1 MSAGSSLVLRGG
13 AAHDGDRLSV
23 RDVVIEGSVIVDGAR
38 PACAGEATVVDVKG
52 CSVLPGF
59 VDLQVNGAMSVDLT
73 TEPERLDEV
82 AAFLPRTGVTS
93 FMPTVITSALDDTLR
108 ALEVLA
114 TTSLRSTS
122 AKSLGV
128 HLEGPFLAPERA
140 GAHPVRHLR
149 PPSLDEV
156 AGWCAGHRP
165 AMVTLAPELPD
176 GPTVIAELARHNII
190 VCAGHTDAGPREL
203 AVAASAGLS
212 GVTHL
217 FNAMGALSARH
228 PGPAGAVLAGDGQTA
243 ALIVGLIA
251 DGLHVDP
258 IMVRMAW
265 RLLGPE
271 RTALVTDC
279 MAALGLA
286 HGSFM
291 LGDTSVT
298 VGHGGARTD
307 GGVLAGSVLG
317 MDEAVRN
324 LMAFTGC
331 SLAAATVAASST
343 PSRLA
348 GRSEI
353 GQLSAGCA
361 ADVVVLDD
369 EGRVLITI
377 VAGIVAFDPTGRCD
391 AVRAGGSSWKS

>member
-13 AAHDGDRLSV
+13 AVHEGNRLRV
-23 RDVVIEGSVIVDGAR
+23 RDLVIDGSVIADGAR
-38 PACAGEATVVDVKG
+38 SATLGEPTVVDVSG

-59 VDLQVNGAMSVDLT
+59 VDLQVNGAMGVDLT

-82 AAFLPRTGVTS
+82 AAFLPQSGVTS
-93 FMPTVITSALDDTLR
+93 FMPTVITGAVGDTRRALD
-108 ALEVLA
+108 VMA
-114 TTSLRSTS
+114 TASIPPAA

-128 HLEGPFLAPERA
+128 HLEGPFISPQRA
-140 GAHPVRHLR
+140 GAHPLRHVR

-156 AGWCAGHRP
+156 VGWCAVHRP
-165 AMVTLAPELPD
+165 AMVTLAPELPEALA
-176 GPTVIAELARHNII
+176 VIAELVRSNVI
-190 VCAGHTDAGPREL
+190 VCAGHTAAGPREL

-228 PGPAGAVLAGDGQTA
+228 PGPAGAVLGGDAPTA

-251 DGLHVDP
+251 DGMHVDP
-258 IMVRMAW
+258 VMVRMAW

-279 MAALGLA
+279 MAALGLQR
-286 HGSFM
+286 GDYM
-291 LGDTSVT
+291 LGETSVS
-298 VGHGGARTD
+298 VGQHGARTND
-307 GGVLAGSVLG
+307 GVLAGSVLA

-331 SLAAATVAASST
+331 DLATATVAASST

-348 GRSEI
+348 RRADIGR
-353 GQLSAGCA
+353 LSIGCA

-369 EGRVLITI
+369 AGRVLITI
-377 VAGIVAFDPTGRCD
+377 VAGTVAFDPTGRCE
-391 AVRAGGSSWKS
+391 AVRARGSSWKS